1 MSKVI
6 SLFALPTEIDEL
18 EHCLIHLK
26 RCFNYVNENN
36 YTVDFTVCISDEMV
50 DWSNSVLTKEFFI
63 DKVESLNN
71 LGSNFKGKTSTD
83 IIGVVDQRRYTW
95 KKYQQ
100 ATHFIWFDPD
110 IIFPDQILFY
120 VENAIKTAEGIDPLH
135 VISPE
140 IVRIWDDTWDCL
152 VNSEFLSKDHKY
164 YKNNNPYKDCTVRGK
179 VSISQVMN
187 DVIGQPPMKFGGG
200 LFTCV
205 SKETLDL
212 ITIPDELGPYGLED
226 TLIMNAF
233 AKLGKGIQFKL
244 NNIIVGEN
252 YKHKT
257 TSYLK
262 KYVTIKDRREE
273 FKTQASEGFIS
284 YLTNL

>member
-1 MSKVI
+1 MNKVI

-26 RCFNYVNENN
+26 RCFNHVNEDN

-50 DWSNSVLTKEFFI
+50 DWGSSVLTKEFFI

-71 LGSNFKGKTSTD
+71 LGDNFKGKTSTD
-83 IIGVVDQRRYTW
+83 IIGVVDQRRYAW

-110 IIFPDQILFY
+110 IVFPDQILFY
-120 VENAIKTAEGIDPLH
+120 IENAIEVAEKIDPLH

-164 YKNNNPYKDCTVRGK
+164 YKNNNPYKDCTIRGD
-179 VSISQVMN
+179 VFISQVIN
-187 DVIGQPPMKFGGG
+187 NVYTQPPMKFGGG
-200 LFTCV
+200 LFTCL
-205 SKETLDL
+205 SKSILDL
-212 ITIPDELGPYGLED
+212 VTIPDTLGPYGLED
-226 TLIMNAF
+226 TLIMAACNN
-233 AKLGKGIQFKL
+233 LGKGIQLKL

-257 TSYLK
+257 TAYLK
-262 KYVTIKDRREE
+262 KYVTIKDRRKE
-273 FKTQASEGFIS
+273 FQVQAEKGFIGYFS
-284 YLTNL
+284 